1 MWQFV
6 PSASRHCLV
15 LTCASLVVG
24 AGAVEPKSKTTKELK
39 AEKETAKEAAKEAAP
54 LLLDEQFEQTEVGHI
69 PTGFTKEGAV
79 GVAEDAA
86 HNGRRALR
94 VEAAPNG
101 RRRITIND
109 KALMTA
115 LGGEHWGRL
124 FFRVQLPVPTPKEGS
139 HPNFP
144 QIHSTLVAGFARSPQ
159 FGDGIDVRM
168 LDTVLGP
175 NGTFQYLYNVQP
187 DKRPEF
193 ATATD
198 YVYKFTDEWTLAE
211 WHIDHAAQRF
221 ELFIDGVLIP
231 KSSFN
236 QGAGKFEKAEV
247 PEIFESLSF
256 GWNNY
261 QKADPGF
268 VAWIDDIALSK
279 DRVGLRGLPPPPS
292 LTERQ
297 ESLLA
302 ADPTMAT
309 YEKLETLLTQAKP
322 TVLKPAAERFK
333 ELGKDPAIK
342 TELKARSIYQQCQ
355 ELLAH
360 PNPQKQQTGREGLEI
375 LAKKFAETVYGKK
388 AARR

>member
-1 MWQFV
+1 MWHV
-6 PSASRHCLV
+6 APSASRHLLA
-15 LTCASLVVG
+15 LTCASLMVG
-24 AGAVEPKSKTTKELK
+24 AGAAEAKPKTTKEPK
-39 AEKETAKEAAKEAAP
+39 VTKEAAP
-54 LLLDEQFEQTEVGHI
+54 LLLDEQFEQTEVGQI
-69 PTGFTKEGAV
+69 PRGFTKEGAI

-94 VEAAPNG
+94 MEAAPNG
-101 RRRITIND
+101 RRRITISD

-124 FFRVQLPVPTPKEGS
+124 FFKVQLPAPTPKEGS

-187 DKRPEF
+187 DKRSEF

-211 WHIDHAAQRF
+211 WHIDHATQSF

-231 KSSFN
+231 KSSFSN
-236 QGAGKFEKAEV
+236 GAGKFDKAEV
-247 PEIFESLSF
+247 PEIFEALSF

-261 QKADPGF
+261 QKAEPGF

-302 ADPTMAT
+302 AAATMAT
-309 YEKLETLLTQAKP
+309 YESLEKLLIQAKL
-322 TVLKPAAERFK
+322 TVLKPAADRLK
-333 ELGKDPAIK
+333 ELGKDATIK
-342 TELKARSIYQQCQ
+342 NELKARAIYQQCQ

-360 PNPQKQQTGREGLEI
+360 PNQQKQQAGREGLEL

-388 AARR
+388 AGRG